1 MEHQVFYAAGFLL
14 AYIGVIALMEYLHR
28 YYGVKAEYTR
38 KMAHASATISSLL
51 FLVAFDSYW
60 YVFVLG
66 IIFFIIFY
74 FGRKY
79 NILQSLESVG
89 RKTSGTYILPMSV
102 FLIFLIS
109 QKLGSQLFFI
119 LPVLIVG
126 ISDPLAA
133 YVGNAYSSQSN
144 GVLFLG
150 RRFNKT
156 ILGTTAFMI
165 SALMVSL
172 AVLFVYEYTGYPLL
186 FLSFGVAIVAA
197 FVEMISEGGLDNI
210 TVPLAVIAL
219 LYFVAW

>member
-1 MEHQVFYAAGFLL
+1 MEYQVFYAAGFLL
-14 AYIGVIALMEYLHR
+14 AYIGVIGFMEYLHR
-28 YYGVKAEYTR
+28 NYGVKAEYTR

-60 YVFVLG
+60 YVFALG
-66 IIFFIIFY
+66 IIFFVIFY
-74 FGRKY
+74 LGRKY
-79 NILQSLESVG
+79 NILRSLESVG

-133 YVGNAYSSQSN
+133 YVGNAYSSQSA

-156 ILGTTAFMI
+156 ILGTTVFMI
-165 SALMVSL
+165 SALMVSV
-172 AVLFVYEYTGYPLL
+172 AVLFAYEYTGYPLL
-186 FLSFGVAIVAA
+186 LLSLAVAVVAA

-210 TVPLAVIAL
+210 TVPMAVIAL
-219 LYFVAW
+219 LYFAAW